1 MSRYIGNYLR
11 VPSSEPQQS
20 SAPGI
25 WSINEQLSYQ
35 RANVWPPARDPYYN
49 QTVLHLSGDVAGTRE
64 TNPVTQPRTFLSDA
78 STNNFLLTPYG
89 DVSARPFSPYG
100 TSWSAYFVPT
110 ANASTAGS
118 NFSIASPTPGLSF
131 GTSDFTVECWVSKT
145 KAQNVLILDTRSGV
159 TATPWAFCIDGS
171 NCPYF

>member
-11 VPSSEPQQS
+11 VPSLEPQQS

-25 WSINEQLSYQ
+25 WSLSEQLNYQ

-78 STNNFLLTPYG
+78 STNNFLLTPNG

-100 TSWSAYFVPT
+100 GNNYSVYFPGAARLSSA
-110 ANASTAGS
+110 S
-118 NFSIASPTPGLSF
+118 
-131 GTSDFTVECWVSKT
+131 VS
-145 KAQNVLILDTRSGV
+145 
-159 TATPWAFCIDGS
+159 
-171 NCPYF
+171 